1 MKKRILVSLI
11 VLLVVAIA
19 TIMASC
25 SVEQSLDYN
34 DSIDSIYGDSF
45 SIVSSSDAPSDAIE
59 YANVPRVTKKII
71 VDNRIT
77 GVHSL
82 GLYIPK
88 GETIKV
94 TIDANQV
101 GKGHKILGND
111 NMFSSSGV
119 LPFSVNLNDVT
130 TEIERTSNYGGE
142 IELFVSESVST
153 SFCITIEGAV
163 ESSFYRYGIDSKESI
178 NSVGE
183 YTVLDATN
191 IRLYFP
197 ITYNEKIKDVSNTML
212 WWRMALVSMDKLFN
226 LSFFNNDNSPLKIY
240 FKDLVLNPSYDVEEN
255 KIYLPVSYIEEA
267 VNYDNLISGNN
278 GTILEVL
285 KVIVQEKEEK
295 TQCFENSV
303 LKDSISSIVSSL
315 TYASMVDS
323 YLSLDIDANKILHV
337 ENIVKDAIDKTY
349 SDKNVSLFM
358 NIYYGFGEEQTYS
371 CLGASKTCLDLSEV
385 LNEATRILNTDFTSL
400 ASAYDI
406 SYTVEDNTLNKFYL
420 VSSSLVSGGTLFEN
434 QTGLH
439 VEIGETTTFDFNESI
454 VGDGWEVSDLKGTA
468 GLWNKVS
475 DGVYSYTPDSKNLQD
490 NFTLVLKNGDSE
502 VYLKNN
508 ITVDIAVCSTVIY
521 EDVSFTSLED
531 ATKHYK
537 DSTPTK
543 SESILY
549 AQVEK
554 EDTIDDTKKSFVV
567 TNGCIEVPKD
577 GYYTI
582 YLKSAGLCS
591 VDFGVK
597 EYYTTIL
604 SNILTVPAYTSELS
618 YRVKLQT
625 GYTYYFTIYN
635 LANKGVGYASLG
647 IKMDDWENIEDIG
660 VDYLIYPKLSRSQ
673 IVEFSVPQKEVETLT
688 TQGETYND
696 VVVSSMKIND
706 NEYNFKDS
714 VDGTSNK
721 DTILKVTLN
730 DTSRINYINIDVESM
745 EGVSMYVMYDSGLKY
760 GETITLKNGENII
773 EGKEIR
779 ASLIMFYFR
788 GEKDYKVCV
797 DNIRISYKLEKMS
810 IIPSSSTEIE
820 FIGEWYT
827 DYSYI
832 GINGTLVV
840 SKAEGATFSYSF
852 NGNRVAL
859 YAVKGPEFGS
869 ATVYIDDKEVETI
882 SFYSDKIECAQL
894 VFSKDL
900 SDGDHTIKIIS
911 DSETPINFDYI
922 AVSKLGETKN
932 DIDYSKIWYMA
943 TIIPGIIIIAGIVF
957 IALDIRAKKL
967 KKKESQQ

>member
-1 MKKRILVSLI
+1 MKKRFCVSLI
-11 VLLVVAIA
+11 ILLVVVIA
-19 TIMASC
+19 TAMASC

-34 DSIDSIYGDSF
+34 DSIDSMYGDSF
-45 SIVSSSDAPSDAIE
+45 SIVSTSNAPDNAIE
-59 YANVPRVTKKII
+59 YKNLPRVTKKII
-71 VDNRIT
+71 VDNRIS

-88 GETIKV
+88 GESIKV

-101 GKGHKILGND
+101 EKGHKILGND

-119 LPFSVNLNDVT
+119 LPFSVSLNGVVT
-130 TEIERTSNYGGE
+130 VIERTSSYGGE
-142 IELFVSESVST
+142 IELFISDSAST

-163 ESSFYRYGIDSKESI
+163 ESSFYRYGIDNEQSI
-178 NSVGE
+178 NNIGE

-197 ITYNEKIKDVSNTML
+197 IAYNEKINNVSSVML

-240 FKDLVLNPSYDVEEN
+240 FKDLVITPSYDASEN
-255 KIYLPVSYIEEA
+255 KIYLPVSYIEEI
-267 VNYDNLISGNN
+267 VNYGNLISGNN
-278 GTILEVL
+278 GKILEIL
-285 KVIVQEKEEK
+285 KVIVQEKEEE
-295 TQCFENSV
+295 TLCYENSI
-303 LKDSISSIVSSL
+303 LKDSISDVVASL

-323 YLSLDIDANKILHV
+323 YLSTDIDTNKILHV
-337 ENIVKDAIDKTY
+337 ENVVKDTINKTY
-349 SDKNVSLFM
+349 SDKNISLFL
-358 NIYYGFGEEQTYS
+358 NIYYSFGEEQVYKL
-371 CLGASKTCLDLSEV
+371 LGASKTCLSLSEI

-400 ASAYDI
+400 ALAYDI
-406 SYTVEDNTLNKFYL
+406 PYAIESSNLNKFYL

-439 VEIGETTTFDFNESI
+439 VKIGETTTFNFNDSI
-454 VGDGWEVSDLKGTA
+454 VGEGWEVADIKGTA
-468 GLWNKVS
+468 GLWYKNS
-475 DGVYSYTPDSKNLQD
+475 DGIYSYTPNSKNLQD
-490 NFTLVLKNGDSE
+490 NFTLVLKNGDNE

-508 ITVDIAVCSTVIY
+508 ITVDVAVCSTTIY

-531 ATKHYK
+531 AIKHYK
-537 DSTPTK
+537 DAVSTK
-543 SESILY
+543 SKSLLY

-554 EDTIDDTKKSFVV
+554 EEVIDDTKKSFVV

-577 GYYTI
+577 GYYMI

-597 EYYTTIL
+597 EYSTTIL
-604 SNILTVPAYTSELS
+604 NNILTVPSYTSELS

-647 IKMDDWENIEDIG
+647 IKMDEWENIEDVG

-673 IVEFSVPQKEVETLT
+673 IVEFSIPQKEVESMT
-688 TQGETYND
+688 TQGETYNNINI
-696 VVVSSMKIND
+696 SSMKIND
-706 NEYNFKDS
+706 NEYIFNNS
-714 VDGTSNK
+714 IEGIANK
-721 DTILKVTLN
+721 DTVLKVTLEN
-730 DTSRINYINIDVESM
+730 TGRINYININVESM

-760 GETITLKNGENII
+760 GETLTLKNGENII

-797 DNIRISYKLEKMS
+797 NNIRVSYKLEKMS

-869 ATVYIDDKEVETI
+869 ATVYIDDKEVETV

-900 SDGDHTIKIIS
+900 SDGDHIMKIIS

-932 DIDYSKIWYMA
+932 EIDYSKIWYMS
-943 TIIPGIIIIAGIVF
+943 TIIPGIILIAGIVF
-957 IALDIRAKKL
+957 IVLDIRAKKI
-967 KKKESQQ
+967 KKKDSQ